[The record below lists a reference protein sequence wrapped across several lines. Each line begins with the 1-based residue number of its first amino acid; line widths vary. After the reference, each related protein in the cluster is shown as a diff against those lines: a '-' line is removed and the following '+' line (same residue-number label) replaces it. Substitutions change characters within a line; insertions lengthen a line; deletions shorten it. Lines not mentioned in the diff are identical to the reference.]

1 MPSPSARLKAARRLP
16 KRLRTSGEAPDG
28 DIARMREE
36 ASARYERG
44 ESSSSTLHSCH
55 QRPSKSWAD
64 THPGRWANNQWSWDD
79 TWTTSW
85 CEVHGWTQDEQAG
98 WTHSWRSDTYPS
110 SDGWDSAQAPKAT
123 PACKDDRP
131 LPPTPPTPR
140 RQRQEQLSK
149 PGADGGRQED
159 QPKGEAAKVMAA
171 IKSKPQ
177 HTRNRRRGASPGP
190 NSAVHTTT
198 RFDHPDKRPS
208 ATVTS
213 LNVKE
218 PDNLGRS
225 STAGPEKAMDED
237 RQGPQNAP
245 SSALSRDS
253 DDVEL
258 IQSDQEK
265 DNQPEAKAGPPHRE
279 QPSSG
284 SQAPT
289 SASGGP
295 SREDRPGGGKW
306 TREDTELSKAMSR
319 LLRHESTLQLDQA
332 GYAKLSDMLRHPRLR
347 HLHPTM
353 EWMMHIVRHNAKQ
366 RFARNEAGA
375 RTRANQG
382 HSTQVDPSQ
391 LLRKLGT
398 GDIGDMVPTTY
409 FSNVRSIMKRGLLPG
424 GTRGANYRQHVHLA
438 VSHRPEAGLRE
449 GSDLILMVDL
459 MRAHNAGC
467 VFYISDN
474 NVVLTA
480 DCIPPS
486 CIVRATCTS
495 TGAVFDLNQF
505 RAKYMRGCAEPTWG
519 LSARAAL
526 HLMITL
532 SATRTRL
539 LISSCGRCLLQPT
552 FAQPGALISRPSYR
566 DESRCS
572 GHLMCPHDNDFGTLV
587 VPIFS
592 CFPNIL
598 HLFSLDEILGHVQFC
613 PCSACWSCSLMCICV
628 QLCSSSKHFHGS
640 GAPESRASS
649 HV

>member
-1 MPSPSARLKAARRLP
+1 MDNILVSSAWLDTGRASRVDALLEVGHLPLLRRMGLC
-16 KRLRTSGEAPDG
+16 T
-28 DIARMREE
+28 
-36 ASARYERG
+36 
-44 ESSSSTLHSCH
+44 
-55 QRPSKSWAD
+55 
-64 THPGRWANNQWSWDD
+64 
-79 TWTTSW
+79 
-85 CEVHGWTQDEQAG
+85 
-98 WTHSWRSDTYPS
+98 
-110 SDGWDSAQAPKAT
+110 
-123 PACKDDRP
+123 DRP

-140 RQRQEQLSK
+140 RQRQEQRSK

-190 NSAVHTTT
+190 NSAVHTTGENDASAEMAQQTQAPLAKAHSPPLAPAGATGSASTSEEAATKSQSASATHTTTT
-198 RFDHPDKRPS
+198 RSDHSDKTPS

-225 STAGPEKAMDED
+225 STAGPEEAMDED
-237 RQGPQNAP
+237 RQGPQNAQ

-319 LLRHESTLQLDQA
+319 LRHESTLQLDQA
-332 GYAKLSDMLRHPRLR
+332 GYAKLLDMLKHPRLR

-366 RFARNEAGA
+366 RFALNEAG
-375 RTRANQG
+375 THIRAKQG
-382 HSTQVDPSQ
+382 HSIQVDPSQ

-398 GDIGDMVPTTY
+398 GDIGDMVPTCALHSTY

-424 GTRGANYRQHVHLA
+424 GTRGANYRQHHLA

-467 VFYISDN
+467 
-474 NVVLTA
+474 
-480 DCIPPS
+480 
-486 CIVRATCTS
+486 
-495 TGAVFDLNQF
+495 
-505 RAKYMRGCAEPTWG
+505 
-519 LSARAAL
+519 
-526 HLMITL
+526 
-532 SATRTRL
+532 L
-539 LISSCGRCLLQPT
+539 L
-552 FAQPGALISRPSYR
+552 Y
-566 DESRCS
+566 
-572 GHLMCPHDNDFGTLV
+572 
-587 VPIFS
+587 
-592 CFPNIL
+592 
-598 HLFSLDEILGHVQFC
+598 
-613 PCSACWSCSLMCICV
+613 
-628 QLCSSSKHFHGS
+628 
-640 GAPESRASS
+640 
-649 HV
+649 